1 MFQVGS
7 SKTTRSPLRRCL
19 ALRSRRSHRAV
30 GAVDAAA
37 GDPNSSCELVFH
49 LEVETSKMQGEKTL
63 GTWNVSNVKKNIPG
77 A

>member
-1 MFQVGS
+1 
-7 SKTTRSPLRRCL
+7 L

-37 GDPNSSCELVFH
+37 GDSNSSCELVFH

-63 GTWNVSNVKKNIPG
+63 GTFQMLK
-77 A
+77 